1 MSVCGAGRGGAGA
14 IAGAGL
20 CRDHRRARPR
30 DADRQT
36 DQRRDPVKLLAF
48 TGVKTG
54 MTVLDMGAGGGYS
67 TELMARAVGP
77 SGKVYGQDSETS
89 ARAKE
94 RFEARM
100 KTDAMKNVVAL
111 ARPFDDPLPAEVS
124 DLDLITFF
132 FFYHDTTYMAVDR
145 AAMNKKLFA
154 ALKPGG
160 IPGDRRSFGQAG
172 AGTSVGKTLHRI
184 EESVLQSEVEAAGF
198 KLVGE
203 RRFPAPPGGPARRA
217 DLPAQ
222 GAGGRVRAE
231 IPEAELRKVRIL
243 PKREGSEIKSRSP
256 PPSTSLPPSSLPA
269 PRDAPRRAS

>member
-1 MSVCGAGRGGAGA
+1 MKSMTPFVLALGTALLAAVPAPTLAQDYAA
-14 IAGAGL
+14 IIAAP
-20 CRDHRRARPR
+20 DRAE
-30 DADRQT
+30 ADRQT
-36 DQRRDPVKLLAF
+36 DQRRDPVKLLTF

-77 SGKVYGQDSETS
+77 TGKVYGQDYETG

-111 ARPFDDPLPAEVS
+111 ARPFDDPLPAEAGN
-124 DLDLITFF
+124 LDLITFF

-145 AAMNKKLFA
+145 AVMNKKLFA

-160 IPGDRRSFGQAG
+160 VLVIADHSAKPG

-184 EESVLQSEVEAAGF
+184 EESTLRTEVEAAGF
-198 KLVGE
+198 KL
-203 RRFPAPPGGPARRA
+203 AASA
-217 DLPAQ
+217 DFL
-222 GAGGRVRAE
+222 RH
-231 IPEAELRKVRIL
+231 PED
-243 PKREGSEIKSRSP
+243 
-256 PPSTSLPPSSLPA
+256 
-269 PRDAPRRAS
+269 PRDERVFQPKTPVDEFVLKFQKPN

>member
-1 MSVCGAGRGGAGA
+1 MSMSRFVSVLVA
-14 IAGAGL
+14 IGFLVVAPVPSFAQDYAAL
-20 CRDHRRARPR
+20 IAAPDRS

-36 DQRRDPVKLLAF
+36 DQRRDPVKLLGF

-77 SGKVYGQDSETS
+77 TGKVYGQDYETG

-94 RFEARM
+94 RFEARI
-100 KTDAMKNVVAL
+100 KTDAMKNVLAL
-111 ARPFDDPLPAEVS
+111 ARPFDDPLPDEVS
-124 DLDLITFF
+124 NLDLITFF

-160 IPGDRRSFGQAG
+160 FLIIADHSAKPG

-184 EESVLQSEVEAAGF
+184 EENVLRSE
-198 KLVGE
+198 
-203 RRFPAPPGGPARRA
+203 AR
-217 DLPAQ
+217 
-222 GAGGRVRAE
+222 
-231 IPEAELRKVRIL
+231 
-243 PKREGSEIKSRSP
+243 SSRSE
-256 PPSTSLPPSSLPA
+256 
-269 PRDAPRRAS
+269 

>member
-1 MSVCGAGRGGAGA
+1 MRQIICVVAAVAALAATAPVRSWAQDYTAL
-14 IAGAGL
+14 IAAP
-20 CRDHRRARPR
+20 DRA

-36 DQRRDPVKLLAF
+36 DKRRDPVLLLGF

-54 MTVLDMGAGGGYS
+54 MTMLDMGAGGGYS

-77 SGKVYGQDSETS
+77 TGKVYGQDYETG

-124 DLDLITFF
+124 NLDLITFL

-154 ALKPGG
+154 ALK
-160 IPGDRRSFGQAG
+160 R
-172 AGTSVGKTLHRI
+172 
-184 EESVLQSEVEAAGF
+184 
-198 KLVGE
+198 
-203 RRFPAPPGGPARRA
+203 
-217 DLPAQ
+217 
-222 GAGGRVRAE
+222 
-231 IPEAELRKVRIL
+231 
-243 PKREGSEIKSRSP
+243 
-256 PPSTSLPPSSLPA
+256 
-269 PRDAPRRAS
+269 

>member
-1 MSVCGAGRGGAGA
+1 MKSMTSFVLAFVAALFAAAPAPSLAQDYTA
-14 IAGAGL
+14 IIAAP
-20 CRDHRRARPR
+20 DRA
-30 DADRQT
+30 DGDRQT

-77 SGKVYGQDSETS
+77 TGKVYGQDYETG

-124 DLDLITFF
+124 NLDLITFF

-160 IPGDRRSFGQAG
+160 LLIIADHSAKAG

-184 EESVLQSEVEAAGF
+184 EESTLRSEVEAAGF
-198 KLVGE
+198 KLAASADFL
-203 RRFPAPPGGPARRA
+203 RHPG
-217 DLPAQ
+217 D
-222 GAGGRVRAE
+222 
-231 IPEAELRKVRIL
+231 
-243 PKREGSEIKSRSP
+243 
-256 PPSTSLPPSSLPA
+256 
-269 PRDAPRRAS
+269 PRDERIFQPKVPVDEFVLKFQKPN

>member
-1 MSVCGAGRGGAGA
+1 MHTLLVLAFAAVLGALTPSNLLAQDYAA
-14 IAGAGL
+14 IIAAP
-20 CRDHRRARPR
+20 DRA
-30 DADRQT
+30 DGDRQT

-54 MTVLDMGAGGGYS
+54 MTALDMGAGGGYS
-67 TELMARAVGP
+67 TELMARAVGS
-77 SGKVYGQDSETS
+77 SGKVYGQDYETG

-124 DLDLITFF
+124 NLDLITFF

-145 AAMNKKLFA
+145 AAMNKKLFG

-160 IPGDRRSFGQAG
+160 FLIIADHSAKPG

-184 EESVLQSEVEAAGF
+184 EESVLRSEVEAAGF
-198 KLVGE
+198 KLVASGDWL
-203 RRFPAPPGGPARRA
+203 RH
-217 DLPAQ
+217 
-222 GAGGRVRAE
+222 
-231 IPEAELRKVRIL
+231 PED
-243 PKREGSEIKSRSP
+243 
-256 PPSTSLPPSSLPA
+256 
-269 PRDAPRRAS
+269 PRDERV